1 MITQSTNLQITP
13 SVKSDETY
21 VSPDLEILKTLQ
33 DLIEATFW
41 WNRDTA
47 YYADKLGL
55 SIKRLNRATTF
66 YLNQTVHKL
75 LQNRI
80 QQEAEYQLRYTRHS
94 HKQIAYMLGYSDP
107 AYFCRCFKQH
117 TGKTPTQWRME
128 MRTTQST

>member
-1 MITQSTNLQITP
+1 MTTYSINFQLTP
-13 SVKSDETY
+13 SKKSRQAFMP
-21 VSPDLEILKTLQ
+21 PDFKMLERLR